1 MFQSNDIFSSQTQG
15 YVHDASLKF
24 VPQPQTYNRYS
35 LDIDKS
41 NAVRL
46 AEIFVEHDENGT
58 IRAANYDSGAQ
69 VRKLDSY
76 TVVKAANNT
85 LWMGDRFGGWHPID

>member
-1 MFQSNDIFSSQTQG
+1 MFQSNDIFSSQNQG
-15 YVHDASLKF
+15 YAHDASLNF
-24 VPQPQTYNRYS
+24 VPQPQIINRYS
-35 LDIDKS
+35 LDIDRA

-46 AEIFVEHDENGT
+46 AEIFVEHDSDGA

-69 VRKLDSY
+69 VRKHELY
-76 TVVKAANNT
+76 TVVKAANNS